1 MKTIACFLAVSL
13 AGESPAP
20 TQVAGETECVATDN
34 RCQAKRFEQKAS
46 RAETPKMRALYLH
59 AAHVAHLAVFDETGD
74 VGALCAAR
82 RTFDKSLAIEGQPE
96 GQRTAFEDAR
106 GKLESREKQ
115 RGARCG
121 SARRS
126 AKTQAP
132 ALAAKVE
139 AAASAGDEEP
149 PPLLTMVPAAGAPV
163 EDSVSGSPSE
173 AVTLAAAVALSE
185 DTLLPV
191 RSSAAASSAS
201 STTPAVDPRRVGGS
215 RVPGRPLLIA
225 GSVTLAIGLS
235 LGGVAAYTGRRALVA
250 YQAGVDL
257 HEDVQGPP
265 DAATLARDAELEAE
279 YRRMGP
285 VAIGTA
291 IGGGVA
297 VVVGAVMAG
306 VGGRRLARAGS
317 QTAWAPVPGG
327 LAFHV
332 RF

>member
-1 MKTIACFLAVSL
+1 MKTIACLLTVSL
-13 AGESPAP
+13 VGESPAP
-20 TQVAGETECVATDN
+20 TPHADEIECVITDN
-34 RCQAKRFEQKAS
+34 RCQAKRFEQKAR
-46 RAETPKMRALYLH
+46 RATTPKKQAVYLH
-59 AAHVAHLAVFDETGD
+59 AAHLSHLAVFDETGD

-82 RTFDKSLAIEGQPE
+82 RAFDKSLAVEGQPD
-96 GQRTAFEDAR
+96 GQRASFEVAR
-106 GKLESREKQ
+106 AELEAREKQ

-132 ALAAKVE
+132 ALAAKLE
-139 AAASAGDEEP
+139 ATASAGDEEP
-149 PPLLTMVPAAGAPV
+149 PPLLATGPAAGVPV
-163 EDSVSGSPSE
+163 EDSVSASPSE
-173 AVTLAAAVALSE
+173 AITSTTAVTPSKDA
-185 DTLLPV
+185 LLPV
-191 RSSAAASSAS
+191 RSSTTASPAS
-201 STTPAVDPRRVGGS
+201 STTPTADPRRVGAS
-215 RVPGRPLLIA
+215 RVSGRPLLIA

-235 LGGVAAYTGRRALVA
+235 LGGIAAYTGRRALGA
-250 YQAGVDL
+250 YQAGVEL

-265 DAATLARDAELEAE
+265 DAAMLAKDAVLEAE

-285 VAIGTA
+285 AAIGTA

-297 VVVGAVMAG
+297 VIAGAVMAG

-317 QTAWAPVPGG
+317 QTAWAPIPGG

>member
-1 MKTIACFLAVSL
+1 MKTLACLLAVSL

-46 RAETPKMRALYLH
+46 RAETPKLRALYLH

-132 ALAAKVE
+132 ALAVKVE

-149 PPLLTMVPAAGAPV
+149 PPLLTRRPLASTPV
-163 EDSVSGSPSE
+163 KDNVSGSPSE
-173 AVTLAAAVALSE
+173 AVTSAAAVAPGDE
-185 DTLLPV
+185 ALLPV
-191 RSSAAASSAS
+191 RSSAAAS
-201 STTPAVDPRRVGGS
+201 STTPAVDPRRVGAS

-235 LGGVAAYTGRRALVA
+235 FGGVAAYTGRRALVA

-257 HEDVQGPP
+257 HKDVQGPP

-306 VGGRRLARAGS
+306 VGGRQLARAGS

>member
-1 MKTIACFLAVSL
+1 MKMIACLLTVSL
-13 AGESPAP
+13 VGESPAP
-20 TQVAGETECVATDN
+20 TPRADEIECVITDN
-34 RCQAKRFEQKAS
+34 RCQAKRFEQKAG
-46 RAETPKMRALYLH
+46 RATTPRKQAVYLH
-59 AAHVAHLAVFDETGD
+59 AAHLSHLAVFDETGD

-82 RTFDKSLAIEGQPE
+82 RAFDKSLAVEGQPE
-96 GQRTAFEDAR
+96 GQRASFETARVE
-106 GKLESREKQ
+106 LEAREKQ

-126 AKTQAP
+126 AKTHAP

-139 AAASAGDEEP
+139 AAASAGDKEP
-149 PPLLTMVPAAGAPV
+149 PPLLTMRPASSTPV

-173 AVTLAAAVALSE
+173 AVTSAAAVAPSE

-257 HEDVQGPP
+257 HKDVQGPP

-297 VVVGAVMAG
+297 VIVGAVMAG

>member
-1 MKTIACFLAVSL
+1 MNTIACLLAASL

-20 TQVAGETECVATDN
+20 AGGGETECVATDN
-34 RCQAKRFEQKAS
+34 HCQAKRFEQKAG

-59 AAHVAHLAVFDETGD
+59 AAHVAHLAIFDETGD

-82 RTFDKSLAIEGQPE
+82 RAFDKSLAVEGQPE
-96 GQRTAFEDAR
+96 GQRAAFESAR
-106 GKLESREKQ
+106 ENLESREQK

-121 SARRS
+121 SLRRS
-126 AKTQAP
+126 VKTSAQ

-139 AAASAGDEEP
+139 EAASRGDEEP
-149 PPLLTMVPAAGAPV
+149 PPLLATGPTAGAPV
-163 EDSVSGSPSE
+163 ADSVSESPSE
-173 AVTLAAAVALSE
+173 AITSTAAVAPSK

-191 RSSAAASSAS
+191 
-201 STTPAVDPRRVGGS
+201 PRRVGTS
-215 RVPGRPLLIA
+215 RAPGRPLLIA

-235 LGGVAAYTGRRALVA
+235 LSGVAAYTGRRALAA
-250 YQAGVDL
+250 YQAGVEL

-265 DAATLARDAELEAE
+265 DAATRARDAELEAE

-285 VAIGTA
+285 AAIGTA

-297 VVVGAVMAG
+297 VIAGAVMAG
-306 VGGRRLARAGS
+306 VGGRRLARAAS
-317 QTAWAPVPGG
+317 QTAFMPAPGG

>member
-1 MKTIACFLAVSL
+1 MKMIACLLTVSL
-13 AGESPAP
+13 VGESPAP
-20 TQVAGETECVATDN
+20 TPRADESECVITDN

-46 RAETPKMRALYLH
+46 RAETPKKRALYLH

-106 GKLESREKQ
+106 GTLESREKQ

-132 ALAAKVE
+132 ALAVKVE
-139 AAASAGDEEP
+139 AATSAGDEEP
-149 PPLLTMVPAAGAPV
+149 PPWLAMRPAAGTPV

-173 AVTLAAAVALSE
+173 AVTSAPAVAPGDE
-185 DTLLPV
+185 ALLPV
-191 RSSAAASSAS
+191 RSSAAAS

-235 LGGVAAYTGRRALVA
+235 FGGVAAYTGRRALVA

-265 DAATLARDAELEAE
+265 NAATLARDAELEAE

>member
-1 MKTIACFLAVSL
+1 MKTITCLLTVSL

-20 TQVAGETECVATDN
+20 TPRADEIECVITDN
-34 RCQAKRFEQKAS
+34 RCQAKRFEQKAG
-46 RAETPKMRALYLH
+46 RATTPRKQAVYLH
-59 AAHVAHLAVFDETGD
+59 AAHLSHLAVFDETGD

-82 RTFDKSLAIEGQPE
+82 RAFDKSLAVEGQPE
-96 GQRTAFEDAR
+96 GQRASFEAAR
-106 GKLESREKQ
+106 AELESRERR

-126 AKTQAP
+126 TKTQAP
-132 ALAAKVE
+132 AVAAKAE

-149 PPLLTMVPAAGAPV
+149 PPLLTMRPASSAPV
-163 EDSVSGSPSE
+163 EDSVSGSLSE
-173 AVTLAAAVALSE
+173 AVTSAAAVAPSE

-191 RSSAAASSAS
+191 RSSTAASSAS
-201 STTPAVDPRRVGGS
+201 STPAVDPRRVGAS
-215 RVPGRPLLIA
+215 RAPGRPLLIA

-235 LGGVAAYTGRRALVA
+235 LGGVAAYTGRRALAA
-250 YQAGVDL
+250 YQAGVEL

-265 DAATLARDAELEAE
+265 DAATLARDAELAAE

-306 VGGRRLARAGS
+306 VGGRRLARASS

>member
-1 MKTIACFLAVSL
+1 MKTIACLLAASL
-13 AGESPAP
+13 TGESPAP
-20 TQVAGETECVATDN
+20 AEGGETECIATDN
-34 RCQAKRFEQKAS
+34 RCQAKRFEQKAG

-59 AAHVAHLAVFDETGD
+59 AAHFAHLAIFDETGD

-82 RTFDKSLAIEGQPE
+82 RAFDKSLAVEGQPE
-96 GQRTAFEDAR
+96 GQRAAFESAR
-106 GKLESREKQ
+106 EKLESREQK

-121 SARRS
+121 STRRS
-126 AKTQAP
+126 VKTSAQ
-132 ALAAKVE
+132 ALAGKVE
-139 AAASAGDEEP
+139 EAASTGDKQP
-149 PPLLTMVPAAGAPV
+149 PPLLATGPTASAPV
-163 EDSVSGSPSE
+163 ADSVSKSPSE
-173 AVTLAAAVALSE
+173 AIPSTGAVAPRK

-191 RSSAAASSAS
+191 RSNTAASPSS
-201 STTPAVDPRRVGGS
+201 STTPTADLRRVGTS
-215 RVPGRPLLIA
+215 RVPGRTLLIA

-235 LGGVAAYTGRRALVA
+235 LGGVAAYTGRRALGA
-250 YQAGVDL
+250 YQAGVEL

-265 DAATLARDAELEAE
+265 DAATRARDAELEAE

-306 VGGRRLARAGS
+306 VGGRRLAREGS

>member
-1 MKTIACFLAVSL
+1 MKMIACLLTVSL
-13 AGESPAP
+13 VGESPAP
-20 TQVAGETECVATDN
+20 ASRDEIECVITDN
-34 RCQAKRFEQKAS
+34 RCQAKRFEQKAG
-46 RAETPKMRALYLH
+46 RATTPKKQAVYLH
-59 AAHVAHLAVFDETGD
+59 AAHLSHLAVFDETGD

-82 RTFDKSLAIEGQPE
+82 RAFDRSLAVEGQPE
-96 GQRTAFEDAR
+96 GQRASFEAAR
-106 GKLESREKQ
+106 AELEEREKQ

-139 AAASAGDEEP
+139 TAVADEEP
-149 PPLLTMVPAAGAPV
+149 PPLLATGPAAGVPV
-163 EDSVSGSPSE
+163 KDSVSASPSE
-173 AVTLAAAVALSE
+173 AITSTTAAAPSK

-191 RSSAAASSAS
+191 RSSTTALPAS
-201 STTPAVDPRRVGGS
+201 STTPTADPRRVGTS

-250 YQAGVDL
+250 YQAGVEL
-257 HEDVQGPP
+257 HEDVQGLP
-265 DAATLARDAELEAE
+265 DATTRARDAELEAE

-285 VAIGTA
+285 AAIGTA

-297 VVVGAVMAG
+297 VIAGAVMAG

>member
-1 MKTIACFLAVSL
+1 MKTIACLLTVSL
-13 AGESPAP
+13 VGESPAP
-20 TQVAGETECVATDN
+20 TPRADEIECVITDN
-34 RCQAKRFEQKAS
+34 RCQAKRFEQKAG
-46 RAETPKMRALYLH
+46 RATTPKKQAVYLH
-59 AAHVAHLAVFDETGD
+59 AAHLSHLAVFDETGD

-82 RTFDKSLAIEGQPE
+82 RAFDKSLAVEGQPE
-96 GQRTAFEDAR
+96 GQRASFEAAR
-106 GKLESREKQ
+106 AELESREKQ

-132 ALAAKVE
+132 ALAVKVE
-139 AAASAGDEEP
+139 AATSAGDEEP
-149 PPLLTMVPAAGAPV
+149 PPLLAMRPAAGTPV

-173 AVTLAAAVALSE
+173 AVTSAPAVAPGDE
-185 DTLLPV
+185 ALLPV
-191 RSSAAASSAS
+191 RSSAAAS
-201 STTPAVDPRRVGGS
+201 STTPAVDPRRVGASG
-215 RVPGRPLLIA
+215 VPGRPLLIA

-265 DAATLARDAELEAE
+265 DAATLSRDAELEAE